1 MLTWPFARP
10 SQILDATK
18 LWPEELVPLKKIGTM
33 QLNRT
38 VDDYFA
44 EVEQVAFCTQ
54 HIVPGIDF
62 SNDPLLQGRN
72 FSYFDTQI
80 SRIGVNFHDLPIN
93 RPVCPV
99 YNNLRD
105 GKMARKINRG
115 KVNYSPNRF
124 ETPKVSTA
132 EEGGFVPYPVRAPPP
147 CDLPATPPIAAGAD
161 LTLLSAHC

>member
-1 MLTWPFARP
+1 
-10 SQILDATK
+10 
-18 LWPEELVPLKKIGTM
+18 M

-38 VDDYFA
+38 VDDYFS

-105 GKMARKINRG
+105 GKMQRKIHRG
-115 KVNYSPNRF
+115 TVNYSPNRF

-132 EEGGFVPYPVRAPPP
+132 AEGGFVPYPVRVQLVRPR
-147 CDLPATPPIAAGAD
+147 LIKPAG
-161 LTLLSAHC
+161 